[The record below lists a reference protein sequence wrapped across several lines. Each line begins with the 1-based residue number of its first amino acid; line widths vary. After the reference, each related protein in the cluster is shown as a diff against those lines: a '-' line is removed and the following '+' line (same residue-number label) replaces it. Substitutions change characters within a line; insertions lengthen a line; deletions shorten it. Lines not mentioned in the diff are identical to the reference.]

1 MDLLARFAAGDRE
14 AFEDLFRREQ
24 AAVFRWIVRIVR
36 NRATAEDLTIE
47 TFWRVYRS
55 RGRFDARR
63 GFDGW
68 VRRIATNVALDH
80 LRVAR
85 RETELPDQLE
95 AKPEANPAERREVNR
110 AIRMAFATLPARLRI
125 AATLALIEE
134 EPYSEIADALGISV
148 TAVKSRVF
156 RALRLLRHELEPWSI
171 ARNEPPEREGTKT

>member
-14 AFEDLFRREQ
+14 AFEELFRREQ

-36 NRATAEDLTIE
+36 NRATAEELTIE
-47 TFWRVYRS
+47 TFWRVYRA
-55 RGRFDARR
+55 RGRFDPRR

-85 RETELPDQLE
+85 REVELRDQLE
-95 AKPEANPAERREVNR
+95 AEPEQNPAERRELNR
-110 AIRMAFATLPARLRI
+110 AIRVAFATLPARLRI

-156 RALRLLRHELEPWSI
+156 RALRLLRRDLEPWSS
-171 ARNEPPEREGTKT
+171 ARHEPLDRERTKT

>member
-14 AFEDLFRREQ
+14 AFEELFRREQ
-24 AAVFRWIVRIVR
+24 AAVYRWIIRIVR

-55 RGRFDARR
+55 RARFDARR

-80 LRVAR
+80 LRAAR
-85 RETELPDQLE
+85 RETDLPDHLE
-95 AKPEANPAERREVNR
+95 AGPEADPAERRELDR
-110 AIRMAFATLPARLRI
+110 AIRAAFARLPARLRI

-134 EPYSEIADALGISV
+134 EPYGEIADALDISV

-156 RALRLLRHELEPWSI
+156 RALRLLRRDLRPWAGALNQPLS
-171 ARNEPPEREGTKT
+171 RERTKR

>member
-14 AFEDLFRREQ
+14 AFEELFRREQ

-36 NRATAEDLTIE
+36 DRATAEDLTIE
-47 TFWRVYRS
+47 AFWRVYRAH
-55 RGRFDARR
+55 GRFDPRR

-85 RETELPDQLE
+85 REAELPNQLE
-95 AKPEANPAERREVNR
+95 AEPEGNPAERRELNR
-110 AIRMAFATLPARLRI
+110 AIRAAFARLPARLRV

-134 EPYSEIADALGISV
+134 EPYSEIADALGVSV

-156 RALRLLRHELEPWSI
+156 RALRLLRRDLHPWSS
-171 ARNEPPEREGTKT
+171 ARNEPMQREGTKT

>member
-14 AFEDLFRREQ
+14 AFEELFRREQ

-85 RETELPDQLE
+85 RETDLPDHL
-95 AKPEANPAERREVNR
+95 AAAPEANPAERRELNR
-110 AIRMAFATLPARLRI
+110 AIRAAFARLPARLRV

-134 EPYSEIADALGISV
+134 EPYGDIADALDISV

-156 RALRLLRHELEPWSI
+156 RALRLLRRELQPW
-171 ARNEPPEREGTKT
+171 AGN

>member
-14 AFEDLFRREQ
+14 AFEELFRREQ

-36 NRATAEDLTIE
+36 NRAAAEDLTIE
-47 TFWRVYRS
+47 TFWRVYRA

-85 RETELPDQLE
+85 REAALPDRLE
-95 AKPEANPAERREVNR
+95 AEHEANPAERRELNR
-110 AIRMAFATLPARLRI
+110 AIRAAFARLPARLRV

-134 EPYSEIADALGISV
+134 EPYSEIAGALDISV

-156 RALRLLRHELEPWSI
+156 RALRMLRRDLRSW
-171 ARNEPPEREGTKT
+171 REGPRT